1 MPHPLIVAALLAL
14 SSVTQH
20 RVPRLPSRQSP
31 VTLALSTQ
39 GAML

>member
-1 MPHPLIVAALLAL
+1 MLCSLTVAALLAL

-31 VTLALSTQ
+31 VTLALASQ
-39 GAML
+39 GDTL